1 MKLSTVQIITLL
13 ALIAFAVYELWY
25 IPKWLETVSDDNPVI
40 RTDLIIF
47 PPILFILII
56 ISVIQFFRR
65 KKKV

>member
-1 MKLSTVQIITLL
+1 MKLTGLQIITLL

-25 IPKWLETVSDDNPVI
+25 IPKWLKTLSDDNPII

-65 KKKV
+65 KKKI

>member
-1 MKLSTVQIITLL
+1 MKLTTVQIITLL
-13 ALIAFAVYELWY
+13 ALVAFAVYELWY
-25 IPKWLETVSDDNPVI
+25 IPKWLETLSDDNPII

>member
-1 MKLSTVQIITLL
+1 MKLTTVQIITLL

-47 PPILFILII
+47 PTILFILII

>member
-25 IPKWLETVSDDNPVI
+25 IPKWLETLSDDSPVI

-47 PPILFILII
+47 PTILFILII

>member
-1 MKLSTVQIITLL
+1 MKLTVLQIITLL
-13 ALIAFAVYELWY
+13 ALVAFAVYELWY
-25 IPKWLETVSDDNPVI
+25 IPKWLETLSDDNPII

>member
-1 MKLSTVQIITLL
+1 MKLTVLQIITIL

-40 RTDLIIF
+40 RTDLMIF

>member
-1 MKLSTVQIITLL
+1 MKLTTVQIITLL